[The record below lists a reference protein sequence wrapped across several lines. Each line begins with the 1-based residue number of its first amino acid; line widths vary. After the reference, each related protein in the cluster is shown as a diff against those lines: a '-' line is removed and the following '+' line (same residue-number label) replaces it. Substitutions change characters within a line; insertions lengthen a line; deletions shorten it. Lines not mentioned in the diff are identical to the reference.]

1 MIKKI
6 KEIKENKVLKVI
18 GQILYVL
25 LFIIV
30 VLMLAVV
37 ALQRFSNNSLSVMG
51 YRIFTVATGSMIPKY
66 EVGDILLSKEVE
78 PSTLN
83 VGDDIV
89 YKGEEGSFQDKMI
102 THQIIEMEPK
112 EDGGYKIVTKG
123 IANTEQDP
131 EITEKQVYGKI
142 ACKLQALSFISK
154 AISNPYVF
162 YFLIFIPIAII
173 VVKQIRAFISNTE
186 EEDDEEEK
194 EEK

>member
-1 MIKKI
+1 MIKKL

-102 THQIIEMEPK
+102 THQIIEMESK